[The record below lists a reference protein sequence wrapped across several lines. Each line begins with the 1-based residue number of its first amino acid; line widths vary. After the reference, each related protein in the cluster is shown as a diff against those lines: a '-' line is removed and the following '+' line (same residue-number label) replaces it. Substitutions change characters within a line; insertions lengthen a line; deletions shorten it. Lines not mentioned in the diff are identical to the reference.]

1 MFSSRVRVAVF
12 KEFREFAM
20 CGNVIDL
27 TVGVVIIVVFGK
39 IVASLVVDVMMP
51 TLGRAVGSMS
61 CN

>member
-1 MFSSRVRVAVF
+1 
-12 KEFREFAM
+12 M